1 MEELLKQRKI
11 WKSKATKELIKMCEN
26 AEKYGEA
33 MKELRNIQK
42 QIDAIKEKAAD
53 EAVREALG
61 INGE

>member
-1 MEELLKQRKI
+1 MDELLKKRKI
-11 WKSKATKELIKMCEN
+11 WKSKCTKALSKICEN
-26 AEKYGEA
+26 AEKYGDA